1 MKPGLMI
8 GMSGVSFNQSSPF
21 ISPTDD
27 VARKGMGCP
36 RLIWAAGIVFALAG
50 LFCAAGGCSV
60 RPHLNREFFKYHDV
74 VDRTPADVGLVYENL
89 AIPVASRTLQGWY
102 VPATGPSRHDA
113 AVLIFHGVGGTIADW
128 VPMLRYFSSH
138 GIAAMIF
145 DYSAYGNSTGEREYS
160 NLPKDGAA
168 ALALF
173 YRKTGPGVRRYVLGE
188 SMGAGVALQ
197 SVNGAD
203 SSLDGLVL
211 IAAWRSW
218 RGWLSDTGRVP
229 CWLTWILPDVFN
241 NEALLKKTSKRVL
254 IVQGEVDE
262 LMPVAGAQRLYRA
275 AGSRAQL
282 RIVPGLGHEIPMSG
296 QLDAYWQ
303 PIIQF
308 MTRNQ

>member
-1 MKPGLMI
+1 M
-8 GMSGVSFNQSSPF
+8 
-21 ISPTDD
+21 
-27 VARKGMGCP
+27 
-36 RLIWAAGIVFALAG
+36 
-50 LFCAAGGCSV
+50 
-60 RPHLNREFFKYHDV
+60 NREFFKYHDV

-241 NEALLKKTSKRVL
+241 NEALLKKTSKARSHRSRRGRRTHARRRCAVSL
-254 IVQGEVDE
+254 
-262 LMPVAGAQRLYRA
+262 PRRC
-275 AGSRAQL
+275 GSRAQL